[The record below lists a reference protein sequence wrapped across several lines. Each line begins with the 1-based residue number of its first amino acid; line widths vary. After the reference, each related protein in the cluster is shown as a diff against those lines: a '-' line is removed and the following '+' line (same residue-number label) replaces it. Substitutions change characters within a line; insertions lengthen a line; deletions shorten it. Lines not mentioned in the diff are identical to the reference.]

1 MKKTIKIKEH
11 PVELNSSLGWLY
23 CYREQFGHDILPDL
37 MPALESLLTLSV
49 GVLNSGA
56 DPKDVLAAL
65 DSDTISD
72 AMINMIGLES
82 VTVLNII
89 WSLAKNADDD
99 LPDPRSFY
107 GEFDAF
113 PIDTVAPVAFRMI
126 IESSVSS
133 KNAKSL
139 LERLTRARTSLST
152 RSRSQGSTEG

>member
-11 PVELNSSLGWLY
+11 PVELNSSLGWFY

-37 MPALESLLTLSV
+37 MPALESLLTL

-65 DSDTISD
+65 DSDTISE

-99 LPDPRSFY
+99 LPDPRTFFD
-107 GEFDAF
+107 GFDAF